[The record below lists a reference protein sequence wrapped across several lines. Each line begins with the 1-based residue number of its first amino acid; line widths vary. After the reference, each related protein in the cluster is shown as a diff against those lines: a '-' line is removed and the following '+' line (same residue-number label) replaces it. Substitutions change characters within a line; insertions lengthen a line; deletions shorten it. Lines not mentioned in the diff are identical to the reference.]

1 MMTINFTCLLVLL
14 ICWLNMNMFCC
25 QPNYGDD
32 DTNGNDIHDA
42 SQLNSLFS
50 INAGTNMEMDDHD
63 EKNNYDKRVER
74 YAFGLGR
81 RGYTYTNGNGMK
93 RLPVYN
99 FGLGKRAPYSFD
111 LDKRSGYNRID
122 DELLTKQELD
132 KTFNTETMLAD
143 EKRNQPYSFGLGKRE
158 PSEEVSRRASYPMR
172 YGFGLGR

>member
-14 ICWLNMNMFCC
+14 ICWLNMFCC

-32 DTNGNDIHDA
+32 DTNRNDIHDA
-42 SQLNSLFS
+42 SQLNSLFN

-63 EKNNYDKRVER
+63 DGKNNYDKRVER

-111 LDKRSGYNRID
+111 LDKRSGYNRLD
-122 DELLTKQELD
+122 DELLAKQEFD
-132 KTFNTETMLAD
+132 KTFNTATM
-143 EKRNQPYSFGLGKRE
+143 LGKRE
-158 PSEEVSRRASYPMR
+158 PSEDVSRRASYPMR

>member
-1 MMTINFTCLLVLL
+1 MMNLHFTCLLVLL
-14 ICWLNMNMFCC
+14 LVCWLNMFYCSNYDDNV
-25 QPNYGDD
+25 PNDM
-32 DTNGNDIHDA
+32 HA
-42 SQLNSLFS
+42 SQLNSLLS
-50 INAGTNMEMDDHD
+50 INAENNMERDD

-99 FGLGKRAPYSFD
+99 FGLGKRDPYSFD
-111 LDKRSGYNRID
+111 LSKRSDLNGID
-122 DELLTKQELD
+122 NELLVNQELN
-132 KTFNTETMLAD
+132 KNFNTAALLAD

-158 PSEEVSRRASYPMR
+158 PSEEAGRRAYPMR